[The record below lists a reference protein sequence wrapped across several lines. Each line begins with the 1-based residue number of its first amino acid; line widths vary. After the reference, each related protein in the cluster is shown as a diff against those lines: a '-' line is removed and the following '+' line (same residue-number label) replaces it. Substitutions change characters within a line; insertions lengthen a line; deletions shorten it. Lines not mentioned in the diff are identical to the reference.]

1 MRAETARSMRLEEAA
16 TAMARVPV
24 ERMLARA
31 ADPTP
36 RWQCLGCGHR
46 AGALREIIE
55 HVAGCA
61 AVAA

>member
-1 MRAETARSMRLEEAA
+1 MRLEEAA
-16 TAMARVPV
+16 TAMARQPA